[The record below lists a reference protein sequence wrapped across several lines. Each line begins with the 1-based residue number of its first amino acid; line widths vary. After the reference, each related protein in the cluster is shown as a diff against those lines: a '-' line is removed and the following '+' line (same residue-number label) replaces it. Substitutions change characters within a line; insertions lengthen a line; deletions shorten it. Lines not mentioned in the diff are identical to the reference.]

1 MHKFLRS
8 FLCSSL
14 LAGALLSS
22 TAAFAAPELSGQINL
37 NTASQEQLELLP
49 GVGPAI
55 AKKVVDYR
63 AQKPFEDP
71 THLMRIKGIGRKTFA
86 KLKPYL
92 AVKGESTLHEV
103 EGGEQTKK

>member
-1 MHKFLRS
+1 MKNYIRS

-14 LAGALLSS
+14 LAAALLSS
-22 TAAFAAPELSGQINL
+22 SSASAAPELSGQVNL

-92 AVKGESTLHEV
+92 AVKGESTLHAV
-103 EGGEQTKK
+103 EGEGEIKK